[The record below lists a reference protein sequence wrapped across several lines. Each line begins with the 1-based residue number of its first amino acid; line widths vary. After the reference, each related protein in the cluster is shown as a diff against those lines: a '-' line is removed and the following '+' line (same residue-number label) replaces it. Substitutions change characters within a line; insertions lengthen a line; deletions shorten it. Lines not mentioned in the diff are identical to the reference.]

1 MVDVM
6 NEAVPSVV
14 AIDIGTHKVSV
25 LIAKVHAP
33 DKIQVIG
40 MASARNKGMNKGKI
54 VSLDK
59 VTAAIKNAV
68 QEAEDIAECR
78 VHSAWISIPSTE
90 LQSHYAV
97 GRTPIANP
105 EHTIT
110 TTEMV
115 RALELAKASHMTA
128 DYYLASAVPMGFEL
142 DGEGEWVQNPLNL
155 SAHSLTGHYQLM
167 MLPISTM
174 QNLDRAIKGA
184 NIFVEKMVVSCLAT
198 AESSLLKDEKE
209 YGVCLLDIG
218 AGTTNIA
225 VYIEGQ
231 LALAHTIQRGGE
243 NVTRD
248 IATVLQTT
256 TEEAERLKLLH
267 GCVDLQQVKPEHM
280 IQFEAIDG
288 PQSISRIELSDIII
302 ARYEEILHTVRT
314 ELENKGALQS
324 LYHGVVLAGDASQIE
339 GMVTLTRHIL
349 GVSAHLGNSPLEVFA
364 EDQHLSVLRRSMYT
378 TATGLL
384 MFSQGDLQEAIE
396 EPDTSGKR
404 PFFERV
410 ANGWSTFNDKL
421 KSFF

>member
-1 MVDVM
+1 
-6 NEAVPSVV
+6 
-14 AIDIGTHKVSV
+14 
-25 LIAKVHAP
+25 
-33 DKIQVIG
+33 
-40 MASARNKGMNKGKI
+40 
-54 VSLDK
+54 
-59 VTAAIKNAV
+59 
-68 QEAEDIAECR
+68 
-78 VHSAWISIPSTE
+78 
-90 LQSHYAV
+90 
-97 GRTPIANP
+97 
-105 EHTIT
+105 
-110 TTEMV
+110 
-115 RALELAKASHMTA
+115 
-128 DYYLASAVPMGFEL
+128 MGFEL

-248 IATVLQTT
+248 IATVIQTT